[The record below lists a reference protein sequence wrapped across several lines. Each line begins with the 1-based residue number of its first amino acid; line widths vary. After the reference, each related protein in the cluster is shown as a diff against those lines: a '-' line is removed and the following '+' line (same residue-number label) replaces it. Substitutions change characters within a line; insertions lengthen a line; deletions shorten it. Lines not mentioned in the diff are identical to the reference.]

1 MLMEMSVSVSVQA
14 RGQAPSVLGLLEGR
28 PSFIFHFAD
37 VETDSERAS
46 TLLTATAKTKSE
58 LDQICTQKNLCE
70 AYRCLQNGWIMAA
83 MIIPFKN
90 FIFYFI
96 F

>member
-1 MLMEMSVSVSVQA
+1 MEGQQKQWPALRGRELCGVQRAAAAASMLMEMSDSVSVQA

-46 TLLTATAKTKSE
+46 NLLTATHKRP
-58 LDQICTQKNLCE
+58 NLS
-70 AYRCLQNGWIMAA
+70 
-83 MIIPFKN
+83 
-90 FIFYFI
+90 
-96 F
+96 